1 MVTEAGVASAWI
13 VSLTEC
19 VSLGDG
25 TAKLA
30 ALSSTPIKQRTKARQ
45 KCGLRKS
52 LWGARFGSTAVS
64 SQLTRTVG
72 LGSPG
77 LNGHSM
83 EIKPVGTVS
92 TGSE

>member
-30 ALSSTPIKQRTKARQ
+30 RTQQRAYQTKNESQAEVR
-45 KCGLRKS
+45 
-52 LWGARFGSTAVS
+52 AEEAAV
-64 SQLTRTVG
+64 
-72 LGSPG
+72 
-77 LNGHSM
+77 
-83 EIKPVGTVS
+83 
-92 TGSE
+92 GSEIR